1 MSSLGNKEVMA
12 RNLKKYMEESGKTQK
27 ELAKVVD
34 VAPSTFNAWVQAKKY
49 PRIDKIEMLANYF
62 GCLKSDLIE
71 DKTEM
76 RKNSEALS
84 DIVLRLRADPDFFRV
99 VNQLR
104 ELNATKLA
112 KVEQLLL
119 IVDGFAE

>member
-1 MSSLGNKEVMA
+1 MSNLGNKEVMA

-27 ELAKVVD
+27 ELAKVVS
-34 VAPSTFNAWVQAKKY
+34 VAPSTFNAWIQAKKY

-84 DIVLRLRADPDFFRV
+84 DIVLRLRADPEFFRL
-99 VNQLR
+99 VNRLR
-104 ELNATKLA
+104 GLNAAKLA

-119 IVDGFAE
+119 IADGFAE

>member
-1 MSSLGNKEVMA
+1 MSNLGNKEIMA
-12 RNLKKYMEESGKTQK
+12 GNLKKYMEESGKTQK

-104 ELNATKLA
+104 GLNAAKLA